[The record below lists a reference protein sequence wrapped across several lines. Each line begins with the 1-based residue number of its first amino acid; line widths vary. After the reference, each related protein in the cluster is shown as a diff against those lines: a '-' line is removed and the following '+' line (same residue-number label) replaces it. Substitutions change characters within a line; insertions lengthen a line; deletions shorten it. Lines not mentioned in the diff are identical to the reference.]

1 VKKLKIKNFLPAV
14 AFAAAEEI
22 NLGPT
27 GQFQAL
33 GNLTIPSIVSS
44 AIQLILVIAALI
56 AFIFL
61 IVGGIRWITAG
72 GDKEKTAKAQQ
83 TLTAALVGL
92 VIVFAAWAIMSLI
105 EKFFGITIFKLQIPT
120 AGQ

>member
-1 VKKLKIKNFLPAV
+1 MNIKNLLPAV
-14 AFAAAEEI
+14 AFAATNEI
-22 NLGPT
+22 DISPK
-27 GQFQAL
+27 GQFIGL
-33 GNLTIPSIVSS
+33 GTLTIPNIVSS

-61 IVGGIRWITAG
+61 IIGGIRWITAG
-72 GDKEKTAKAQQ
+72 GDKEKTAVAQK
-83 TLTAALVGL
+83 TLTSALVGL

-105 EKFFGITIFKLQIPT
+105 EKFFGITIFQLQIPT

>member
-1 VKKLKIKNFLPAV
+1 LKIKNFLPAV
-14 AFAAAEEI
+14 AFAVAEEI

-33 GNLTIPSIVSS
+33 GNLTIPNIVSS
-44 AIQLILVIAALI
+44 AIQLILVVAALI

-105 EKFFGITIFKLQIPT
+105 EKFFGITIFKLTIPT